1 MRRCPRCKRLLNL
14 HYFGVDNSNK
24 SGKKYVCKECL
35 AKYYEEIK
43 VRKQMEAK
51 MFQEEVY
58 EISENKK
65 GLRLMAKRLKSEKD
79 LYPPGFSYN
88 SNNNNLREELINNY
102 AKKDFNNIN
111 RRPINLPNNKV

>member
-51 MFQEEVY
+51 MFKEEVY
-58 EISENKK
+58 EISEKQK
-65 GLRLMAKRLKSEKD
+65 GLRLMAQHLKKEID
-79 LYPPGFSYN
+79 LYPVGFSYN
-88 SNNNNLREELINNY
+88 SKNNNIREELINNY
-102 AKKDFNNIN
+102 AKKEVKNTPN
-111 RRPINLPNNKV
+111 R